1 MSEYQEIFNE
11 LVELLVGAN
20 TSDTTDITHLIKQF
34 FGDKYSQ
41 HYVAGPNNKE
51 FLFDVTVM
59 SCDPLLAYKNENDEY
74 KIYLAVE
81 SELGGESASSSKYVE
96 RNTIEDFMK
105 LIFSIA
111 DRKVMIAAYSIDSGY
126 DEENVL
132 ASKIQKLKSINDKS
146 RNETDILVIFIKGDH
161 SIGNSRQVKI
171 VTPMN
176 ISGYILKHNEITRI
190 VNNS

>member
-1 MSEYQEIFNE
+1 MSEYQEIFDE
-11 LVELLVGAN
+11 LVELLVGADV
-20 TSDTTDITHLIKQF
+20 SDTTDITYLIKQF
-34 FGDKYSQ
+34 FWDRYSQ
-41 HYVAGPNNKE
+41 HYVAGANNKE

-81 SELGGESASSSKYVE
+81 SELGGESASSAKYVE

-111 DRKVMIAAYSIDSGY
+111 DRKVMIAAYSIDSG
-126 DEENVL
+126 DNEENAL
-132 ASKIQKLKSINDKS
+132 ASRIQKLKSINDKS
-146 RNETDILVIFIKGDH
+146 KNETGILVIFIKGDH

-171 VTPMN
+171 VTPMT
-176 ISGYILKHNEITRI
+176 ICGYILKNNENTSIL
-190 VNNS
+190 NNS